1 MLKVLTLT
9 SFTLTFWPTSIFH
22 TIYGACAPVRVLLC
36 LYLHSVSIW
45 QETWAIHPMKKV
57 QMLMFWPLLVLTWAC
72 WCWAQ
77 TFPSFSSSCTVDEV
91 VVFSRLLLSFKACI
105 LKGVS
110 SQCEPVKL
118 AYCGEWGK
126 KHQCVNFIWKPFL
139 ILTCYSFPSQFKKR
153 WHILPHSHLI
163 FKNVFCRG
171 LLMDSLIMNHL
182 VSDSQNA
189 LLFLY
194 RFSHG

>member
-1 MLKVLTLT
+1 MLKVWNVT
-9 SFTLTFWPTSIFH
+9 SFILTFWPTSIFH

-45 QETWAIHPMKKV
+45 QETWAIHPMKKSPNV
-57 QMLMFWPLLVLTWAC
+57 NVLTPIGFDLWAC

-91 VVFSRLLLSFKACI
+91 VVFSRLLLSFKTCI

-110 SQCEPVKL
+110 SQCEPVKF

-126 KHQCVNFIWKPFL
+126 KHQCVDFIWKPFL
-139 ILTCYSFPSQFKKR
+139 ILLCYSFPSQFKRKGGISY
-153 WHILPHSHLI
+153 HTH
-163 FKNVFCRG
+163 F
-171 LLMDSLIMNHL
+171 
-182 VSDSQNA
+182 
-189 LLFLY
+189 
-194 RFSHG
+194 